1 MLHQNWLREIATDGG
16 FDRFQR
22 EKGTE
27 KRKSTFCGCK
37 TYGLGCPLGLSAA
50 QRQEV
55 SIHKSWAL
63 STVFGIKI

>member
-1 MLHQNWLREIATDGG
+1 MLCQNWLREIATDGG
-16 FDRFQR
+16 ADGLQR

-27 KRKSTFCGCK
+27 KRKSRFCGCK
-37 TYGLGCPLGLSAA
+37 TEGLGYPLGLSAS

-55 SIHKSWAL
+55 SIHTSWSL

>member
-1 MLHQNWLREIATDGG
+1 MGSK
-16 FDRFQR
+16 R

-27 KRKSTFCGCK
+27 KRKSRFLWLQDLWFR
-37 TYGLGCPLGLSAA
+37 YPLGLSAA

-63 STVFGIKI
+63 STVFGIII